1 MFDVQE
7 DIRKICENTRKYMKI
22 IRKCT
27 TNAKN
32 AGNNIYAGKPCHL
45 AGDHVLPLLV
55 VCWNK
60 NIRRQAV
67 SPALG
72 GY

>member
-1 MFDVQE
+1 MFDVEE
-7 DIRKICENTRKYMKI
+7 DIRKICENSQNTRKYMKI

-32 AGNNIYAGKPCHL
+32 AGNNIPKTYEKYTL
-45 AGDHVLPLLV
+45 AS
-55 VCWNK
+55 
-60 NIRRQAV
+60 V